1 MMQREREVQ
10 WYKAYRRVIFLQSLS
25 ANNSRQIGLFKL
37 QKLNKSC
44 SVAATGKKS
53 AHDFEGTSKVSIESQ
68 PNLYHSDSTPILVKN
83 DNSTDEVWILF
94 FRSRISPTCI
104 DSDGH
109 SFMETP
115 ANHSSTTRS
124 ADECH

>member
-44 SVAATGKKS
+44 SVAAAGKKS
-53 AHDFEGTSKVSIESQ
+53 ANDFEGTSKVSIES
-68 PNLYHSDSTPILVKN
+68 PFLVKN
-83 DNSTDEVWILF
+83 NMSTDEVWILF

-104 DSDGH
+104 DSDSH